1 MKTTILTSFVA
12 IALAASSFTTAN
24 VIPKAVAGGSTSAIQ
39 PAVYRRQASD
49 PSQLAGSLPS
59 PVSGLASS
67 VPQAPSTPSV
77 PRDGGPFG
85 IPLPPS
91 PFSFPSGV
99 PTTPSFP
106 LTSIGTPS
114 VPNPG
119 SFVLNARGD
128 DNYENTDRQYLNFA
142 LFVAQ
147 LEFAFFERGLSR
159 YSEEDFR
166 RAGYPNWVRG
176 RYQQIKEHEKI
187 HLNFLESAVTTS
199 GVENVQPCNYNFP
212 DNDVHAFV
220 DLSEAITQIVTSIY
234 VGGLHFFYNR
244 DYVTVGASILA
255 VEARQASW
263 INSAVRKQNPWNT
276 AFETA
281 LSPSQ
286 GLTLLTSFFD
296 FNNMPSI
303 NTGLLPNGLRP
314 AAPLYLASKV
324 IPGQDCEITL
334 ISYSRSNDNERLY
347 AAFLVGFETIIVRV
361 EERRGGDNNN
371 NGGEHHDGNG
381 NGGGNGNGN
390 NNGNGGNNGHT
401 SGNGSGNNNGNS
413 NGNRPGSSNN
423 NGNGNS
429 GHHDKRGDD
438 DVVKYFVRVPE
449 DLRTAGNVYVLIVRG
464 DDDING
470 VRLDDEYCVAGPALV
485 AFPFDSN
492 GNPISW

>member
-39 PAVYRRQASD
+39 PAVYRRQAPN

-59 PVSGLASS
+59 PVGGLASS
-67 VPQAPSTPSV
+67 VPQTPSTPSV
-77 PRDGGPFG
+77 PRDGSAFISKLVFPPNL
-85 IPLPPS
+85 PLN
-91 PFSFPSGV
+91 
-99 PTTPSFP
+99 
-106 LTSIGTPS
+106 I
-114 VPNPG
+114 
-119 SFVLNARGD
+119 RGD

-244 DYVTVGASILA
+244 ASLSFDFLDYVTVGASILA

-276 AFETA
+276 AFETP

-296 FNNMPSI
+296 FNSMPSI
-303 NTGLLPNGLRP
+303 NAGLLPNGLRP

-334 ISYSRSNDNERLY
+334 LSYSRSNDNERLY

-390 NNGNGGNNGHT
+390 NNGNGGNNGH

-423 NGNGNS
+423 NGNGSS